1 VSCAIITVTLLV
13 RLCELTREALQYILC
28 PFELRVRGSARRALF
43 LYNIADLATAFVVC
57 LLCSER
63 CEVAV
68 MAEAVRLMRD
78 DTLVLKRRYSSL
90 QNVRYYY

>member
-1 VSCAIITVTLLV
+1 MSCAIITVSYLV
-13 RLCELTREALQYILC
+13 HLCELTRALQYILC

-63 CEVAV
+63 CEVVV
-68 MAEAVRLMRD
+68 MAAAVRLMRD
-78 DTLVLKRRYSSL
+78 DALIVKRRYSIP
-90 QNVRYYY
+90 QNIRYYD